1 MAERTGDLSV
11 RAEGPRRTEV
21 PMVEKRLADLDW
33 KPLLGR
39 SFHPSPLAWEDQ
51 MLYFLLPDRFSDGK
65 ERDYQDIA
73 GNAVTSGTTPLFNR
87 NKDFENAIQTATDA
101 QKWRDAGGV
110 WVGGTLQGLTS
121 KLGYLRRMGVTALWV
136 GPIFKQVA
144 FQATYHGYG
153 VQNFLDVDPHFGT
166 REDLKTLIKTAHN
179 NGIYVILD
187 IILNHSGDV
196 FSYANGN
203 PTWTGAVYPVQGFN
217 DAKGNPTL
225 PFRPLDLLQFP
236 SAWPDGAVW
245 PAEFQDSSIFTR
257 KGAIQNWD
265 NDPEYLEG
273 DFFDLKDIDL
283 GLGDPD
289 SFSPTAGLD
298 ALCEVYKFWMAFAD
312 LDGYRVDTVKHMGD
326 GPTRYFASV
335 MHEFAQSIGK
345 ENFLLVGEVTG
356 GRVKAFNT
364 VESTGIDAALGID
377 DVQDKLEYLIKGY
390 RNPIDYFDLFRNSL
404 QVQKDS
410 HVWFRNKVVTMI
422 DDHDQIRK
430 GNNKARF
437 CANDQ
442 GEKLILSAIALNLC
456 TLGIAC
462 VYYGSEQAFDG
473 AGGNDRYIREAMFGA
488 GFGAFRNRN
497 RHFFDEK
504 NPIYIELAKIVKIR
518 DREITLRRGR
528 QYLRQIS
535 GDGGGF
541 GFPFILGSRMQSVV
555 AWSRLFVDQEILLAV
570 NTDPDQPSSAW
581 VTIDNDLHRAGDSL
595 ACIYSTDATIIG
607 GIVQIAPKNGKAARL
622 TVPAGGFA
630 IYK

>member
-1 MAERTGDLSV
+1 
-11 RAEGPRRTEV
+11 
-21 PMVEKRLADLDW
+21 MVEKRLADLDW

-87 NKDFENAIQTATDA
+87 NKDFENAIQTATEA

-121 KLGYLRRMGVTALWV
+121 KLGYLRHMGVTALWV

-166 REDLKTLIKTAHN
+166 REDLKTLVKTAHD

-225 PFRPLDLLQFP
+225 PFQALDQFP
-236 SAWPDGAVW
+236 SAWPDGAAW
-245 PAEFQDSSIFTR
+245 PAEFQNSGIFTR

-488 GFGAFRNRN
+488 GFGAFRSRN

-518 DREITLRRGR
+518 EREITLRRGR

-535 GDGGGF
+535 GDGVNF
-541 GFPFILGSRMQSVV
+541 GFPFILGSRMRSVV
-555 AWSRLFVDQEILLAV
+555 AWSRLFVDQEILLAT
-570 NTDPDQPSSAW
+570 NTDPDQPSSAL
-581 VTIDNDLHRAGDSL
+581 VTIDNDLHRAGDTL
-595 ACIYSTDATIIG
+595 TCLYSTDSRDIG
-607 GIVQIAPKNGKAARL
+607 GTVRVGPRNGKAVQL
-622 TVPAGGFA
+622 TVPDGGFV

>member
-1 MAERTGDLSV
+1 MA
-11 RAEGPRRTEV
+11 
-21 PMVEKRLADLDW
+21 EKRLADLDW

-65 ERDYQDIA
+65 ERGYQDIV

-101 QKWRDAGGV
+101 QKWRDAAGV

-166 REDLKTLIKTAHN
+166 REDLKTLVKTAHD

-196 FSYANGN
+196 FSYTNGDLN
-203 PTWTGAVYPVQGFN
+203 WTGAVYPVQGFN

-225 PFRPLDLLQFP
+225 AFQALDQFS

-245 PAEFQDSSIFTR
+245 PAEFQNSSIFTR

-289 SFSPTAGLD
+289 SFSATAGLD

-437 CANDQ
+437 CAHDQ

-473 AGGNDRYIREAMFGA
+473 AGDNDRYIREAMFGA
-488 GFGAFRNRN
+488 GFGAFRSRN

-504 NPIYIELAKIVKIR
+504 NPIYIELAKIVKLR
-518 DREITLRRGR
+518 EREITLRRGR

-535 GDGGGF
+535 GDGIGF
-541 GFPFILGSRMQSVV
+541 GFPFILGNRTRSVV
-555 AWSRLFVDQEILLAV
+555 AWSRLFVDQEILLAA

-595 ACIYSTDATIIG
+595 ACIYSTAGTNVG
-607 GIVQIAPKNGKAARL
+607 GTVLVAPKNGKAVRL

>member
-1 MAERTGDLSV
+1 
-11 RAEGPRRTEV
+11 
-21 PMVEKRLADLDW
+21 MVEKRLADLDW
-33 KPLLGR
+33 KSLLDR
-39 SFHPSPLAWEDQ
+39 SFHPSPAAWEDQ
-51 MLYFLLPDRFSDGK
+51 ILYFLLPDRFSDGK
-65 ERDYQDIA
+65 ERGYKDIT
-73 GNAVTSGTTPLFNR
+73 GNTVTTGSTPRYNR
-87 NKDFENAIQTATDA
+87 DQDFENALQTPSDA

-110 WVGGTLQGLTS
+110 FVGGTLPGLTG
-121 KLGYLRRMGVTALWV
+121 KLGYLRRLGVTAIWV

-144 FQATYHGYG
+144 FQQTYHGYG

-166 REDLKTLIKTAHN
+166 REDLRALVETAHA

-196 FSYANGN
+196 FSYTNGN
-203 PTWTGAVYPVQGFN
+203 PNWTGAVYQVQGFN
-217 DAKGNPTL
+217 DEQGSPTL
-225 PFRPLDLLQFP
+225 PFGPVDLQKFP
-236 SAWPDGAVW
+236 SAFPNGAVW

-265 NDPEYLEG
+265 NDPEFREG

-283 GLGDPD
+283 GLADPD
-289 SFSPTAGLD
+289 NYVATAGLD
-298 ALCEVYKFWMAFAD
+298 ALCAVYKFWIAFAD

-326 GPTRYFASV
+326 GPTRYFASTI
-335 MHEFAQSIGK
+335 HEFTQSIGK

-364 VESTGIDAALGID
+364 VETTGIDAALGID

-390 RNPIDYFDLFRNSL
+390 RNPTDYFDLFRNSL

-430 GNNKARF
+430 GNDKARF
-437 CANDQ
+437 CAHDQ

-456 TLGIAC
+456 TLGIPC
-462 VYYGSEQAFDG
+462 VYYGSEQAVDG
-473 AGGNDRYIREAMFGA
+473 AGGNDRYIREAMFGGA
-488 GFGAFRNRN
+488 FGAFRSRN
-497 RHFFDEK
+497 RHCFDEQ
-504 NPIYIELAKIVKIR
+504 NSIYMELAKIAKIR
-518 DREITLRRGR
+518 QAEITLRRGR

-535 GDGGGF
+535 GDGVSF
-541 GFPFILGSRMQSVV
+541 GFPSILGGQMRSVV

-570 NTDPDQPSSAW
+570 NTDPNFASSAW
-581 VTIDNDLHRAGDSL
+581 VTIDNGLHRTGDRL
-595 ACIYSTDATIIG
+595 TCLYSTDTGVIG
-607 GIVQIAPKNGKAARL
+607 STVQVAPRNGKAVFL
-622 TVPAGGFA
+622 NVPPGGFV

>member
-1 MAERTGDLSV
+1 MA
-11 RAEGPRRTEV
+11 
-21 PMVEKRLADLDW
+21 EKRLADLDW

-65 ERDYQDIA
+65 ERGYQDIV

-166 REDLKTLIKTAHN
+166 REDLKTLVKTAHD

-196 FSYANGN
+196 FSYTNGDLN
-203 PTWTGAVYPVQGFN
+203 WTGAVYPVQGFN

-225 PFRPLDLLQFP
+225 AFQALDQFS

-245 PAEFQDSSIFTR
+245 PAEFQNSSIFTR

-289 SFSPTAGLD
+289 SFSATAGLD

-345 ENFLLVGEVTG
+345 ANFLLVGEVTG

-437 CANDQ
+437 CAHDQ

-488 GFGAFRNRN
+488 GFGAFRSRN

-518 DREITLRRGR
+518 EREITLRRGR

-535 GDGGGF
+535 GDGIGF
-541 GFPFILGSRMQSVV
+541 GFPFILGNRIRSVV
-555 AWSRLFVDQEILLAV
+555 AWSRLCGSG
-570 NTDPDQPSSAW
+570 NS
-581 VTIDNDLHRAGDSL
+581 
-595 ACIYSTDATIIG
+595 
-607 GIVQIAPKNGKAARL
+607 
-622 TVPAGGFA
+622 AGGQHRSRSAVFRVGH
-630 IYK
+630 YRQ

>member
-1 MAERTGDLSV
+1 
-11 RAEGPRRTEV
+11 
-21 PMVEKRLADLDW
+21 MVEKRLADLDW

-51 MLYFLLPDRFSDGK
+51 MLYFLLPDRFSDSK

-87 NKDFENAIQTATDA
+87 NKDFENAIQTATEA

-166 REDLKTLIKTAHN
+166 REDLKTLVKTAHD

-225 PFRPLDLLQFP
+225 PFQALDQFP
-236 SAWPDGAVW
+236 SAWPDGAAW
-245 PAEFQDSSIFTR
+245 PAEFQNSGIFTR

-518 DREITLRRGR
+518 EREITLRRGR

-535 GDGGGF
+535 GDGVNF
-541 GFPFILGSRMQSVV
+541 GFPFILGSRMRSVV
-555 AWSRLFVDQEILLAV
+555 AWSRLFVDQEILLAT
-570 NTDPDQPSSAW
+570 NTDPDQPSSAL
-581 VTIDNDLHRAGDSL
+581 VTIDNDLHRAGDTL
-595 ACIYSTDATIIG
+595 TCLYSTDSRDIG
-607 GIVQIAPKNGKAARL
+607 GTVRVGPRNGKAVQL
-622 TVPAGGFA
+622 TVPDGGFV

>member
-1 MAERTGDLSV
+1 
-11 RAEGPRRTEV
+11 
-21 PMVEKRLADLDW
+21 MVEKRLADLDW

-73 GNAVTSGTTPLFNR
+73 GNAVTSGTTPLFSR
-87 NKDFENAIQTATDA
+87 NKDFENAIQTTADA
-101 QKWRDAGGV
+101 QNWRDAGGV

-166 REDLKTLIKTAHN
+166 REDLKTLVKTAHD

-236 SAWPDGAVW
+236 SAWPDAAVW
-245 PAEFQDSSIFTR
+245 PAEFQNSGIFTR

-289 SFSPTAGLD
+289 SFSPMAGLD

-488 GFGAFRNRN
+488 GFGAFRSRN
-497 RHFFDEK
+497 RHFFDEW

-518 DREITLRRGR
+518 EREITLRRGR
-528 QYLRQIS
+528 QYLRQVS
-535 GDGGGF
+535 GDGIGF
-541 GFPFILGSRMQSVV
+541 GFPFILGSRMRSVV

-595 ACIYSTDATIIG
+595 TCIYSTDSTSIG
-607 GIVQIAPKNGKAARL
+607 GPVLVAPKNGKAVRL

>member
-1 MAERTGDLSV
+1 
-11 RAEGPRRTEV
+11 
-21 PMVEKRLADLDW
+21 MVEKRLADLDW

-51 MLYFLLPDRFSDGK
+51 MLYFLLPDRFSDSK

-87 NKDFENAIQTATDA
+87 NKDFENAIQTATEA
-101 QKWRDAGGV
+101 HKWRDAGGV

-166 REDLKTLIKTAHN
+166 REDLKTLVKTAHD

-225 PFRPLDLLQFP
+225 PFQALDQFP
-236 SAWPDGAVW
+236 SAWPDGAAW
-245 PAEFQDSSIFTR
+245 PAEFQNSGIFTR

-488 GFGAFRNRN
+488 GFGAFRSRN

-518 DREITLRRGR
+518 EREITLRRGR

-535 GDGGGF
+535 GDGVNF
-541 GFPFILGSRMQSVV
+541 GFPFILGSRMRSVV
-555 AWSRLFVDQEILLAV
+555 AWSRLFVDQEILLAT
-570 NTDPDQPSSAW
+570 NTDPDQPSSAL
-581 VTIDNDLHRAGDSL
+581 VTIDNDLHRAGDTL
-595 ACIYSTDATIIG
+595 TCLYSTDSRDIG
-607 GIVQIAPKNGKAARL
+607 GTVRVGPRNGKAVQL
-622 TVPAGGFA
+622 TVPDGGFV

>member
-1 MAERTGDLSV
+1 
-11 RAEGPRRTEV
+11 
-21 PMVEKRLADLDW
+21 MVEKRLADLDW

-65 ERDYQDIA
+65 ERGYQDIV

-87 NKDFENAIQTATDA
+87 NKDFENAVQTATDA

-166 REDLKTLIKTAHN
+166 REDLKTLVKTAHD

-196 FSYANGN
+196 FSYTNGDLN
-203 PTWTGAVYPVQGFN
+203 WTGAVYPVQGFN

-225 PFRPLDLLQFP
+225 PFQALDQFS

-245 PAEFQDSSIFTR
+245 PAEFQNSSIFTR

-273 DFFDLKDIDL
+273 DFFDLKYIDL

-289 SFSPTAGLD
+289 SFSATAGLD
-298 ALCEVYKFWMAFAD
+298 VLCEVYKFWMAFAD

-518 DREITLRRGR
+518 EREITLRRGR

-535 GDGGGF
+535 GDGIGF
-541 GFPFILGSRMQSVV
+541 GFPFILGNRTRSVV
-555 AWSRLFVDQEILLAV
+555 AWSRLFVDQEILLAA

-581 VTIDNDLHRAGDSL
+581 VTIDNDLHRAGDGL
-595 ACIYSTDATIIG
+595 TCIYATDSTSIG
-607 GIVQIAPKNGKAARL
+607 GTVLVAPKNGKAVRL

>member
-1 MAERTGDLSV
+1 
-11 RAEGPRRTEV
+11 
-21 PMVEKRLADLDW
+21 MVEKRLADLDW

-65 ERDYQDIA
+65 ERGYQDIV

-87 NKDFENAIQTATDA
+87 NKDFENAVQTATDA

-166 REDLKTLIKTAHN
+166 REDLKTLVKTAHD

-196 FSYANGN
+196 FSYTNGDLN
-203 PTWTGAVYPVQGFN
+203 WTGAVYPVQGFN

-225 PFRPLDLLQFP
+225 PFQALDQFS

-245 PAEFQDSSIFTR
+245 PAEFQNSSIFTR

-289 SFSPTAGLD
+289 SFSATAGLD

-442 GEKLILSAIALNLC
+442 GEKLIMSAIALNLC

-518 DREITLRRGR
+518 EREITLRRGR

-535 GDGGGF
+535 GDGIGF
-541 GFPFILGSRMQSVV
+541 GFPFILGNRIRSVV
-555 AWSRLFVDQEILLAV
+555 AWSRLFVDQEILLAA

-581 VTIDNDLHRAGDSL
+581 VTIDNDLHRAGDGL
-595 ACIYSTDATIIG
+595 TCISATDSTSIG
-607 GIVQIAPKNGKAARL
+607 GTVLVAPKNGKAVRL